1 MTYDQTQA
9 LFDAMLD
16 LETYSKMYQREMC
29 SAAPDWEATG
39 RYTHYI
45 TVARKKIF
53 NLVGA
58 SHAE

>member
-9 LFDAMLD
+9 LFEAMD
-16 LETYSKMYQREMC
+16 NLETYSKLHQQELSKDACDWNSIQRYN
-29 SAAPDWEATG
+29 D
-39 RYTHYI
+39 YI

-58 SHAE
+58 PHA